1 MQVGVLYNRDIRL
14 ARSLLALLRAGGDLI
29 VGDNTPY
36 RVSDATDYG
45 IPVHGERR
53 GLVHVEIEIRQDL
66 ITGEAGQA
74 EWAARLARLL
84 PEAMGRLEE
93 EDAGPRGRH

>member
-1 MQVGVLYNRDIRL
+1 
-14 ARSLLALLRAGGDLI
+14 
-29 VGDNTPY
+29 VGDNAPY

-45 IPVHGERR
+45 IPVRGERR

-93 EDAGPRGRH
+93 EDVGPRGRH

>member
-1 MQVGVLYNRDIRL
+1 
-14 ARSLLALLRAGGDLI
+14 
-29 VGDNTPY
+29 VGDNAPY

-45 IPVHGERR
+45 IPVHAERR
-53 GLVHVEIEIRQDL
+53 GLAHVEIEIRQDL

-93 EDAGPRGRH
+93 EDAGPRGRY

>member
-1 MQVGVLYNRDIRL
+1 
-14 ARSLLALLRAGGDLI
+14 
-29 VGDNTPY
+29 VGDNAPY

-45 IPVHGERR
+45 IPVRGERR